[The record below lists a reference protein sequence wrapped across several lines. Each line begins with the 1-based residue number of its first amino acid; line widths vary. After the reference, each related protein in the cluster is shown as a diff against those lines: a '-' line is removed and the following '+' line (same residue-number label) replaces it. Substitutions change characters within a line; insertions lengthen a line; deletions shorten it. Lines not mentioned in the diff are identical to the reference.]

1 MLFYIVIGAVFLF
14 IVTFVLFLGSPVLRK
29 KGTKSAVSRISFYS
43 TATKTEGE
51 EIPSFFKRVMVPFIS
66 RIAAFVKRISPKGI
80 VAANKRRLELAGSS
94 ESFNVDVYIAVKF
107 LFPVGFLFLLIIMI
121 LFFNVSF
128 LARILLLVLIPLSYF
143 LPDFYI
149 RSKIASR
156 QKDIRKALP
165 NALDL
170 LSVSVEAGLGFD
182 SALSRVAKS
191 VGGVLGEEFNRML
204 QDIQLGLSRK
214 EAFQELN
221 KRTDV
226 SELSTFILAMTQAD
240 IFGIP
245 IGKVLKIQASEMR
258 TKRRQ
263 IAEEA
268 GMRAPVLMVFPLIL
282 CLFPALMI
290 VIIGPAAIRI
300 YYTLFKMLNP

>member
-1 MLFYIVIGAVFLF
+1 MLFYIVIGTVFLF
-14 IVTFVLFLGSPVLRK
+14 IVTFTLFLGTPVMRK

-43 TATKTEGE
+43 PTAKKDGE
-51 EIPSFFKRVMVPFIS
+51 EIPSFFHRVLVPFLS
-66 RIAAFVKRISPKGI
+66 KIAAFVKRISPKGV
-80 VAANKRRLELAGSS
+80 VAANKRRLELAGSR
-94 ESFNVDVYIAVKF
+94 ESFSVDVYLAVKF
-107 LFPVGFLFLLIIMI
+107 LFPVGFLFLLIIMV
-121 LFFNVSF
+121 LFFNISF
-128 LARILLLVLIPLSYF
+128 LGRILLLILIPVSYF
-143 LPDFYI
+143 LPDFYV

-156 QKDIRKALP
+156 QMNMKKSLP

-170 LSVSVEAGLGFD
+170 LSVSVEAGMGFD
-182 SALSRVAKS
+182 SALSRVAKN
-191 VGGVLGEEFNRML
+191 VGGALGEEFNRML

-226 SELSTFILAMTQAD
+226 SELSSFILAMTQAD

-245 IGKVLKIQASEMR
+245 ISKVLKIQASEMR

-263 IAEEA
+263 MAEEA
-268 GMRAPVLMVFPLIL
+268 GMRAPVLLVFPLIL
-282 CLFPALMI
+282 CLFPAMMV

-300 YYTLFKMLNP
+300 YYTVIGMSSP